1 MSSQEKPVTAFA
13 LALTGGIL
21 ILISGLMSPMWFMLG
36 GLSIGGIMDDMMS
49 GFGGMMGG
57 YRSMMGSFGVPFGF
71 MSGLSFVGLVSG
83 ILVVIGAIVLNA
95 RPSEHT
101 AWEMIILIF
110 SIISLFGMGGFLIGA
125 ILGIIGGAFAFSW
138 TPQRGK

>member
-21 ILISGLMSPMWFMLG
+21 MLISGLMPSMWFMLG
-36 GLSIGGIMDDMMS
+36 GWSIGGIMDDMMS